1 MAVNQRS
8 AGSDAVLSGE
18 EARRK
23 VIEIVRNGLEEH
35 FKGQLEFPMV
45 AAALDEIDDRE
56 YVYITILVD
65 GKVEDMLK
73 DMGWAVHFF
82 PSLRSSLLDAGV
94 EAFPVPEV
102 IEKAEWDELDAKAKL
117 VQT

>member
-1 MAVNQRS
+1 MAVNQRLS
-8 AGSDAVLSGE
+8 GSDAVLSGE

-56 YVYITILVD
+56 YVHITILVD
-65 GKVEDMLK
+65 GKVKEMLK
-73 DMGWAVHFF
+73 DMDWAVHFF
-82 PSLRSSLLDAGV
+82 PSLRASLLDAGV
-94 EAFPVPEV
+94 AAFPLPEV
-102 IEKAEWDELDAKAKL
+102 IEKTEWDELDANERL